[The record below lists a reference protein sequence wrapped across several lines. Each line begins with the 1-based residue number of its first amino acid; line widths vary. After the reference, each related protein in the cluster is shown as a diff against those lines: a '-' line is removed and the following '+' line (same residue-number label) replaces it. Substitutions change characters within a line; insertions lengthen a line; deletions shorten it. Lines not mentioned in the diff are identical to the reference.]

1 MNLSPSQGF
10 DIFYDLYLQ
19 QLIKCIKEK
28 ESSIDNG
35 KQEEESITI
44 DGSSWDRENKLFHVV
59 SKDEGEGIEEK
70 SIITLEEK
78 EKMISKDIQGE
89 ERQRFIS
96 LLSKFPKLLINVYSH
111 LKGKDDIIHHIKLK
125 ESVPIVQMLQQWEV
139 VQKEDIKALLQESF
153 IYHMEDLKCVYLLL
167 WF

>member
-1 MNLSPSQGF
+1 MKKVLSP
-10 DIFYDLYLQ
+10 
-19 QLIKCIKEK
+19 LIK
-28 ESSIDNG
+28 G
-35 KQEEESITI
+35 K
-44 DGSSWDRENKLFHVV
+44 K
-59 SKDEGEGIEEK
+59 K
-70 SIITLEEK
+70 IISNDLR
-78 EKMISKDIQGE
+78 GE
-89 ERQRFIS
+89 EDLRFIS